1 MATDNSHIT
10 VHILFFG
17 AARDAA
23 SAEEMDIELKAP
35 ATAATA
41 REEILAAYPELQR
54 FGKSLLFAVN
64 QEYAE
69 AARTIDDGDELAI
82 FPPVSGGSDAGTAGI
97 LPASSSPD
105 FFELTTDSIDV
116 GAV

>member
-1 MATDNSHIT
+1 MATDKSHIQ
-10 VHILFFG
+10 VHVLFFG

-23 SAEEMDIELKAP
+23 RAEEMDIEVKAP

-64 QEYAE
+64 QQYAE
-69 AARTIDDGDELAI
+69 PSREIHDGDELAI
-82 FPPVSGGSDAGTAGI
+82 FPPVSGGSDIGTAGI

-105 FFELTTDSIDV
+105 FFELTTDPID
-116 GAV
+116 

>member
-1 MATDNSHIT
+1 MSATARSIIQ
-10 VHILFFG
+10 VHVLFFG

-23 SAEEMDIELKAP
+23 GAEEMDIELEAP

-82 FPPVSGGSDAGTAGI
+82 FPPVSGGAGSADVSSA
-97 LPASSSPD
+97 LPFAAD
-105 FFELTTDSIDV
+105 FFELTTNP
-116 GAV
+116 

>member
-1 MATDNSHIT
+1 MAIDNSHIQI
-10 VHILFFG
+10 HILFFG

-23 SAEEMDIELKAP
+23 GAEEMDIEVKAP

-69 AARTIDDGDELAI
+69 PARSIDDGDELAI
-82 FPPVSGGSDAGTAGI
+82 FPPVSGGSDAGTAGM

-105 FFELTTDSIDV
+105 FFELTTDAIDV
-116 GAV
+116 G

>member
-1 MATDNSHIT
+1 MATNNSHIQ

-23 SAEEMDIELKAP
+23 GAEEIDIEVNVP
-35 ATAATA
+35 ATSATA

-69 AARTIDDGDELAI
+69 PAREIHDGDELAI
-82 FPPVSGGSDAGTAGI
+82 FPPVSGGAAGSAGI
-97 LPASSSPD
+97 LPASSSNHD
-105 FFELTTDSIDV
+105 F
-116 GAV
+116 

>member
-1 MATDNSHIT
+1 MATYNSHIQ
-10 VHILFFG
+10 VHVLFFG

-23 SAEEMDIELKAP
+23 SVEEINIELNAP
-35 ATAATA
+35 ATGATA

-69 AARTIDDGDELAI
+69 PNREIHDGDELAI
-82 FPPVSGGSDAGTAGI
+82 FPPVSGGAGSAGWRG
-97 LPASSSPD
+97 
-105 FFELTTDSIDV
+105 FWR
-116 GAV
+116 AVDQGL

>member
-1 MATDNSHIT
+1 MSATARSTIR
-10 VHILFFG
+10 VHVLFFG

-23 SAEEMDIELKAP
+23 SADEIDIELNVP
-35 ATAATA
+35 ATSATA

-69 AARTIDDGDELAI
+69 PGREIRDGDELAI
-82 FPPVSGGSDAGTAGI
+82 FPPVSGGYADVSC
-97 LPASSSPD
+97 ASSATSD
-105 FFELTTDSIDV
+105 FF
-116 GAV
+116 